1 MVRHYKLRLQLLE
14 MGDVAA
20 ARELTNISSN
30 PLLFNEMEGKSPDD
44 TFLDCSSEIEAL
56 FKRHEDRY
64 EAYISDPNKELPD
77 TTARSMQQEVVDEF
91 YKSASAIKKC
101 ENDDCGC
108 YSPAIRKDGYT
119 KIFVRPLN
127 KRLKRTMDARGKK
140 YKSALEHTK
149 LREEDADLENFIE
162 DGVDLSDDDD
172 DENGGGMKE
181 SDKYMVP
188 VEVQSQLKLL
198 WNENKEILT
207 IIWKRALPELTSEHD
222 ISSLFFM
229 NTVLVL
235 PSRFRPRSKLGETAT
250 EHPQN
255 YHLSQIINHNE
266 SIASFV
272 QHKREAQADGE
283 GENLNDILSKQVS
296 AWISLQ
302 NAVNCYM
309 DSSKD
314 PNPLGGAG
322 SIINLSVHSYI
333 FVYSYCC

>member
-1 MVRHYKLRLQLLE
+1 MKASTVRHYKIRLQLLE
-14 MGDVAA
+14 MGDIAA
-20 ARELTNISSN
+20 ARELTDISNN
-30 PLLFNEMEGKSPDD
+30 PLLFNEAEGKSPDN
-44 TFLDCSSEIEAL
+44 TFLDCSGEIESL
-56 FKRHEDRY
+56 LKRHEDRY
-64 EAYISDPNKELPD
+64 EAYMGDDKRDLPD
-77 TTARSMQQEVVDEF
+77 AAARSMQQEVVDEF
-91 YKSASAIKKC
+91 YKCASAVKKC

-127 KRLKRTMDARGKK
+127 KRLKRTMDARGKR

-149 LREEDADLENFIE
+149 LQEEGDLDNFIE
-162 DGVDLSDDDD
+162 DGVDISDDDDDDD

-198 WNENKEILT
+198 WNQSKEILT
-207 IIWKRALPELTSEHD
+207 IIWKRALPRITSEYD
-222 ISSLFFM
+222 ISSVFFM
-229 NTVLVL
+229 NAILVL

-266 SIASFV
+266 SIANFV
-272 QHKREAQADGE
+272 QRKRDIQADGE
-283 GENLNDILSKQVS
+283 GESINDILSKQVT

-322 SIINLSVHSYI
+322 KQCYDV
-333 FVYSYCC
+333 FCCK